1 MRYPGQPSGP
11 SSLSTRG
18 RQVRQWGAL
27 LPALILAGCQA
38 TWSAKDHEAATTTAH
53 DSAAAPAALATAPGD
68 LIPAV
73 VGLPPEITREAA
85 YRVGPDDVLR
95 IEVFKLPELTSKV
108 RVNEQGYLTL
118 PLLGEVPVQ
127 GLTAAQI
134 EARIAAGLAK
144 DYVQNPQVNVF
155 IETYANLSI
164 TVSGA
169 VAKPGV
175 FPLVG
180 KITLLEAVALAGGA
194 TRLANTDE
202 VVLFREQSADQ
213 VQAYIVDMAAIEAGK
228 LRDPLLTAND
238 KVRVPESGAAVLLQT
253 VTGTLRGFVS
263 PL

>member
-1 MRYPGQPSGP
+1 MRCISHPVGPNLPSA
-11 SSLSTRG
+11 R
-18 RQVRQWGAL
+18 RRWVRRIGLGLA
-27 LPALILAGCQA
+27 AIALAGCNA
-38 TWSAKDHEAATTTAH
+38 SLPTSDP
-53 DSAAAPAALATAPGD
+53 DSPPAAAALTTAPGD

-73 VGLPPEITREAA
+73 VGLPPEISRETA

-95 IEVFKLPELTSKV
+95 IEVFKLPDLTSKV
-108 RVNEQGYLTL
+108 RVNEQGYLTM
-118 PLLGEVPVQ
+118 PLLGDVPVN
-127 GLTAAQI
+127 GLTAAEI

-180 KITLLEAVALAGGA
+180 KITLLEAVALAGGT

-202 VVLFREQSADQ
+202 VVLFREQEGAQ
-213 VQAYIVDMAAIEAGK
+213 IQAFIVDMAAIEAGK

-238 KVRVPESGAAVLLQT
+238 KIRVPESGVAVLLNT
-253 VTGTLRGFVS
+253 VTGTLRGFVA